1 MVETSI
7 SLNLLLSIIMKSYIK
22 SLKTSQMERLLRW
35 GLLNTMDPNNG
46 ISKYHSQVTG
56 GNGKGIN
63 IKIAGGSK
71 IVGDHLVLANYK
83 NA

>member
-1 MVETSI
+1 
-7 SLNLLLSIIMKSYIK
+7 
-22 SLKTSQMERLLRW
+22 
-35 GLLNTMDPNNG
+35 MDPNNG

>member
-1 MVETSI
+1 
-7 SLNLLLSIIMKSYIK
+7 
-22 SLKTSQMERLLRW
+22 
-35 GLLNTMDPNNG
+35 MDTNNG
-46 ISKYHSQVTG
+46 ISKYHPQVTG